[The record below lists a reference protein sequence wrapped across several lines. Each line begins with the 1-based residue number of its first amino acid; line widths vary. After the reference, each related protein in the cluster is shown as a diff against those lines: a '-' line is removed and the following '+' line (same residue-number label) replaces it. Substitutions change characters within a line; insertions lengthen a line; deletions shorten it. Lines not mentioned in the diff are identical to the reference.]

1 MKKYII
7 VMLLAIV
14 STISMA
20 DIPKKFK
27 VYSTGA
33 GSAGPWCRTLVDS
46 YNKKYDS
53 EAILMIKPGTGGLL
67 ATLDMLK
74 DPEFSVQ
81 CSAGMSEMFFN
92 RLQYP
97 TYAKELEMIS
107 IINMC
112 CESPV
117 MFNTRLSNS
126 FNTLPEL
133 LASKKVLTI
142 GHHTTAG
149 KIIAAKIFN
158 STSTFVNFKSA
169 TDALPSIVSGDIDVY
184 IDGGTLSTTGLTKS
198 LGRVFG
204 PDTTPGINL
213 TDKYKDVIFR
223 IPSANISSKKYE
235 EHFEELNRRFNILQK
250 DDIMTN
256 AIIKINNGILS
267 LDLPQSKAY
276 IQSISNNIKDI
287 KIVF

>member
-1 MKKYII
+1 
-7 VMLLAIV
+7 
-14 STISMA
+14 MA

-33 GSAGPWCRTLVDS
+33 GFAGPWCRTLVDS

-74 DPEFSVQ
+74 DPEFSIQ
-81 CSAGMSEMFFN
+81 CAAGMSEMFFN

-133 LASKKVLTI
+133 LASKKILTI

-149 KIIAAKIFN
+149 KIIATKIFN
-158 STSTFVNFKSA
+158 PNSTFVNFKSA

-184 IDGGTLSTTGLTKS
+184 IDVYIDLFIEECNTFFNNKIREITTEYFIFCENDFILLPNFEYSIEKS
-198 LGRVFG
+198 LE
-204 PDTTPGINL
+204 DIQ
-213 TDKYKDVIFR
+213 
-223 IPSANISSKKYE
+223 
-235 EHFEELNRRFNILQK
+235 NIL
-250 DDIMTN
+250 ICEN
-256 AIIKINNGILS
+256 VASVLEW
-267 LDLPQSKAY
+267 
-276 IQSISNNIKDI
+276 QSIRADYNYIY
-287 KIVF
+287 

>member
-1 MKKYII
+1 
-7 VMLLAIV
+7 MLLAIV

-27 VYSTGA
+27 IYTNSGVGVA
-33 GSAGPWCRTLVDS
+33 GTWCRALVES

-53 EAILMIKPGTGGLL
+53 EAILIIKSGTGGLL

-74 DPEFSVQ
+74 DPELSVQ
-81 CSAGMSEMFFN
+81 CLAGMSELFFN

-97 TYAKELEMIS
+97 TYAKELEMVS

-133 LASKKVLTI
+133 LNSKKILTI
-142 GHHTTAG
+142 GYHTTAA
-149 KIIAAKIFN
+149 KIIAAKIFSPN
-158 STSTFVNFKSA
+158 STFVNFKSA
-169 TDALPSIVSGDIDVY
+169 VEALPSIVEGSIDVY

-223 IPSANISSKKYE
+223 IPSGNISSKKYE
-235 EHFEELNRRFNILQK
+235 EHFEELNRRFNIIQK

-256 AIIKINNGILS
+256 AIIKINNDILS

>member
-1 MKKYII
+1 
-7 VMLLAIV
+7 MLLVLV
-14 STISMA
+14 STISAA

-27 VYSTGA
+27 VYTTGVGFA
-33 GSAGPWCRTLVDS
+33 GSWCRSLVDL

-53 EAILMIKPGTGGLL
+53 EAILIIKPGTGGLL

-81 CSAGMSEMFFN
+81 CAAGMSEMFFN
-92 RLQYP
+92 QLQYP

-107 IINMC
+107 IINIC

-133 LASKKVLTI
+133 LASKKILTI

-149 KIIAAKIFN
+149 KIIATKIFN
-158 STSTFVNFKSA
+158 PNSIFVNFKSA

-184 IDGGTLSTTGLTKS
+184 IDGGTLSSTGLTKS

-204 PDTTPGINL
+204 PDTSPGINL
-213 TDKYKDVIFR
+213 SDKYKDVIFR
-223 IPSANISSKKYE
+223 IPGANISSKKHQ
-235 EHFEELNRRFNILQK
+235 EHFKELNRRFNIIQNN
-250 DDIMTN
+250 DDMTN
-256 AIIKINNGILS
+256 MLIKINASILFF
-267 LDLPQSKAY
+267 DLPQSNEF
-276 IQSISNNIKDI
+276 IQSISSKLKDI